1 MVRFLHGKEGS
12 DLPVP
17 STRCNAMSRSKLL
30 SVVIPLYNEEENV
43 RPLVDAVRSA
53 LEGEEDPWELILVDD
68 GSTDGTRKAVSMAA
82 ADDPR
87 IQSLFLPRNLGQTAA
102 LRTGLKAAR
111 GQVVVTMDGD
121 LQNDPA
127 DIPFLVAKLDE
138 GFDLVAGYRAD
149 RKDPLLTRRIPSWVA
164 NRMVGWLTG
173 VPIRDNGCSLK
184 AYRRDLVDRLH
195 LYADLHRFIPAL
207 AVSTAGARI
216 VEVPVRHHPRRAGR
230 SKYGL
235 SRTWKVLSDLLVLS
249 MIRSFRERPLIP
261 FASAGLMAFV
271 LAGAFGVRSVVTAV
285 EMGRISMVFPTMTA
299 LLAGLGAYFVMLGL
313 LAETAVF
320 HARERTPAS
329 AYLIR
334 SAPQERRGREPAM
347 AREGAT

>member
-1 MVRFLHGKEGS
+1 MHGWEDPGN
-12 DLPVP
+12 PVP
-17 STRCNAMSRSKLL
+17 SARYDAVIQPKLL

-53 LEGEEDPWELILVDD
+53 LEQEGPWELILVDD
-68 GSTDGTRKAVSMAA
+68 GSTDDTRAALRAA
-82 ADDPR
+82 AAHDRR
-87 IQSLFLPRNLGQTAA
+87 IRVLLLPRNVGQTAA
-102 LRTGLKAAR
+102 LRAGLEEVR

-121 LQNDPA
+121 LQNDPE
-127 DIPFLVAKLDE
+127 DIPHLVAVLDE
-138 GFDLVAGYRAD
+138 GFDLVAGYRKG
-149 RKDPLLTRRIPSWVA
+149 RKDPLLTRRVPSWLA
-164 NRMVGWLTG
+164 NRLVGWITG

-184 AYRRDLVDRLH
+184 AYRRELVDRLH

-249 MIRSFRERPLIP
+249 MIRSFRDRPLIP
-261 FASAGLMAFV
+261 FASAALVTFA
-271 LAGAFGVRSVVTAV
+271 LAGAFGFRSVVTAV
-285 EMGRISMVFPTMTA
+285 EMEQISIVLPTVTA

-313 LAETAVF
+313 LSEAAVF
-320 HARERTPAS
+320 HARERTPPS
-329 AYLIR
+329 SYLIQ
-334 SAPQERRGREPAM
+334 SSPREKRLCELA
-347 AREGAT
+347 ATREGTG